1 MSVDDSADL
10 KIIATP
16 DTLVDNTRSVTL
28 SVTGH
33 ELLPSKGLIFE
44 WKCSKYNNEFTTEH
58 VECVFNKDENVF

>member
-1 MSVDDSADL
+1 MSVDDSTDL

-28 SVTGH
+28 SVTGT

-44 WKCSKYNNEFTTEH
+44 WKCSKYNN
-58 VECVFNKDENVF
+58 

>member
-1 MSVDDSADL
+1 MLIHVIAQWFCFNLQTGNMSVDDSTDL

-28 SVTGH
+28 SVTGT

-44 WKCSKYNNEFTTEH
+44 WKCSKYNN
-58 VECVFNKDENVF
+58 